1 MSDELTGLTVA
12 QLSRLIE
19 ARKLSP
25 RELVEACLARI
36 ERLDP
41 ALAAFVAVTAES
53 ARAEARTAESEI
65 ANGRRRGP
73 LHGIPFAVKDI
84 IDVAGLPTTC
94 GSRLLAGNRVERD
107 ATCVARFST
116 AGAVSLGKAATY
128 EFATGGPSFD
138 LPWPPTR
145 NPWNLDH
152 GTGGSSTGSAAAVAA
167 GMVPLAL
174 GSDTGGSIR
183 VPASYCGL
191 TGLKPTFGR
200 IGAAGVWPL
209 ARTFDT
215 VGLLCRS
222 AEDAAIGL
230 QALAGPDPADG
241 SVATAAV
248 PDYGAALSGD
258 IKGLRVGLVRHLY
271 DGAGDELVAAID
283 AAVSVLRGRGAVVSD
298 ARLADLDDYGA
309 CARII
314 TGAESFALHRGA
326 IVDDPAVFG
335 EMFRYR
341 VLPGLLVQGS
351 DYVAAQEMRCAL
363 TRAAMDVFDRFDM
376 LVTASTNGPAPAFAT
391 MSFGGRLRPF
401 ATLPFSLMRL
411 PAVSVCS
418 GFSKAGLPLSL
429 QIVGRPFDEAG
440 ILGVAHAYQQE
451 TDWHQRRPSFAT
463 PLPTP
468 TTRMPDWTPAEIAED
483 PLIDDYVEA
492 CLRTHGIRLSDR
504 QRRQLREGAVSLL
517 STAGIV
523 RGHGRG

>member
-1 MSDELTGLTVA
+1 MSDDLTSLSVA
-12 QLSRLIE
+12 RLSRLIE
-19 ARKLSP
+19 AREVSP

-36 ERLDP
+36 EQLDT
-41 ALAAFVAVTAES
+41 ALAAFFEVTTEN
-53 ARAEARTAESEI
+53 ARAEARTAEGEI
-65 ANGRRRGP
+65 ANGRYRGP
-73 LHGIPFAVKDI
+73 LHGIPIAVKDI

-94 GSRLLAGNRVERD
+94 GSRLLAGSRAKRD
-107 ATCVARFST
+107 ATCVSRLTA
-116 AGAVSLGKAATY
+116 AGAISLGKAATY

-152 GTGGSSTGSAAAVAA
+152 GPGGSSTGSAAAVAA
-167 GMVPLAL
+167 RMVPLAL

-200 IGAAGVWPL
+200 IGTAGVWPL

-222 AEDAAIGL
+222 AEDAAISL
-230 QALAGPDPADG
+230 QALAGPDPADRT
-241 SVATAAV
+241 SAETQV
-248 PDYGAALSGD
+248 PDYGAALSGNLR
-258 IKGLRVGLVRHLY
+258 GLRVGLVRHLY

-283 AAVSVLRGRGAVVSD
+283 TAVSVLRGRGAVVAD
-298 ARLADLDDYGA
+298 ATLADLEDYGA

-314 TGAESFALHRGA
+314 TGAESFTLHRSTF
-326 IVDDPAVFG
+326 VDDPGIFG

-351 DYVAAQEMRCAL
+351 DYIAAREMRRRL
-363 TRAAMDVFDRFDM
+363 TRAALDVLDRFDV
-376 LVTASTNGPAPAFAT
+376 LVTASTQGPAPAFAT
-391 MSFGGRLRPF
+391 MSYGGRLRPF

-411 PAVSVCS
+411 PAVSVCN

-451 TDWHQRRPSFAT
+451 TDWHERRPSFAT

-468 TTRMPDWTPAEIAED
+468 TTRMPDWTPAELAED
-483 PLIDDYVEA
+483 PVIDDYVEA
-492 CLRTHGIRLSDR
+492 CLRIHGIRLSDR
-504 QRRQLREGAVSLL
+504 QRRQLRDGAGPLL
-517 STAGIV
+517 SAAAIV
-523 RGHGRG
+523 RGRG